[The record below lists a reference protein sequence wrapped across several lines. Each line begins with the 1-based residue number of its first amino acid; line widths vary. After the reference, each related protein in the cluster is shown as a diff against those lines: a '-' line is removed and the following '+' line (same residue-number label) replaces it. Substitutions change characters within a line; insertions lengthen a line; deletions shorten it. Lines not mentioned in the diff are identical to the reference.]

1 MTGEDKMKV
10 KVGLEVTN
18 NFQNIAIK
26 PAGGHHLKIAKNKDV
41 ILEALDRKVLRVKVL
56 NKQEA
61 E

>member
-1 MTGEDKMKV
+1 MTGEDKMKL
-10 KVGLEVTN
+10 KVGEVTN

-26 PAGGHHLKIAKNKDV
+26 PAGGHLPKIAKNKDV